1 METSLADI
9 KKQYEK
15 LKGILGDKDTLELS
29 YEDDLR
35 CQDALSLLK
44 GRNYILDASTLCEK
58 RYIKA
63 AEWDGFGDWLNGAI
77 KASNQLKRREW
88 IIGIVCA
95 VVGAAIGLIPYIVT
109 LVGTTG

>member
-44 GRNYILDASTLCEK
+44 SRNYILDASTLCEK
-58 RYIKA
+58 RYIK
-63 AEWDGFGDWLNGAI
+63 DWLDEMI
-77 KASNQLKRREW
+77 KESKRLSRREW
-88 IIGIVCA
+88 TIAIVSA
-95 VVGAAIGLIPYIVT
+95 VIGAAIGLIPTIIGA
-109 LVGTTG
+109 LC

>member
-15 LKGILGDKDTLELS
+15 LKGILGDKDTLDLS

-44 GRNYILDASTLCEK
+44 SRNYILDASTLCEK

-63 AEWDGFGDWLNGAI
+63 AEWDGFEDWLNEMI
-77 KASNQLKRREW
+77 KESNRMSRREW
-88 IIGIVCA
+88 TIAIVSA
-95 VVGAAIGLIPYIVT
+95 AIGAAIGLTPTIIGALY
-109 LVGTTG
+109 

>member
-15 LKGILGDKDTLELS
+15 LKNLMGDEEAFDLS
-29 YEDDLR
+29 DEDALR

-44 GRNYILDASTLCEK
+44 SRNYILDASTLCEK

-63 AEWDGFGDWLNGAI
+63 AEWDGFEDWLNEMI
-77 KASNQLKRREW
+77 KESNRMSRREW
-88 IIGIVCA
+88 TIAIVSA
-95 VVGAAIGLIPYIVT
+95 AIGAAIGLIPTIIGA
-109 LVGTTG
+109 LC

>member
-15 LKGILGDKDTLELS
+15 LKNLMGDEEAFDLS
-29 YEDDLR
+29 DEDALR

-44 GRNYILDASTLCEK
+44 SRNYILDASTLCEK

-63 AEWDGFGDWLNGAI
+63 AEWDGFGDWLDEMI
-77 KASNQLKRREW
+77 KESNRMSRREW
-88 IIGIVCA
+88 TIAIVSAVIGA
-95 VVGAAIGLIPYIVT
+95 SIGLIPTIIGA
-109 LVGTTG
+109 LC

>member
-15 LKGILGDKDTLELS
+15 LKNLMGDEEAFDLS
-29 YEDDLR
+29 DEDALR

-63 AEWDGFGDWLNGAI
+63 AEWDGFGDWLNEMI
-77 KASNQLKRREW
+77 KESNRMSRREW
-88 IIGIVCA
+88 TIAIVSA
-95 VVGAAIGLIPYIVT
+95 AIGAAIGLIPTIIGA
-109 LVGTTG
+109 LC

>member
-15 LKGILGDKDTLELS
+15 LKNLMGDEEAFDLS
-29 YEDDLR
+29 DEDALR

-44 GRNYILDASTLCEK
+44 SRNYILDASTLCEK

-63 AEWDGFGDWLNGAI
+63 AELDGFGDWLNEAI
-77 KASNQLKRREW
+77 KESNRLKLREW
-88 IIGIVCA
+88 LIAI
-95 VVGAAIGLIPYIVT
+95 VGAA
-109 LVGTTG
+109 VGAIITKILTG

>member
-15 LKGILGDKDTLELS
+15 LKNLMGDEEAFDLS
-29 YEDDLR
+29 DEDALR

-44 GRNYILDASTLCEK
+44 SRNYIQDASTLCEK

-63 AEWDGFGDWLNGAI
+63 AEWDGFEDWLNEMI
-77 KASNQLKRREW
+77 KESNRMSRREW
-88 IIGIVCA
+88 TIAIVSA
-95 VVGAAIGLIPYIVT
+95 AIGAAIGLIPTIIGA
-109 LVGTTG
+109 LC

>member
-15 LKGILGDKDTLELS
+15 LRNLIGDEEAFDLS
-29 YEDDLR
+29 DEDALR

-44 GRNYILDASTLCEK
+44 SRNYILDASTLCEK

-63 AEWDGFGDWLNGAI
+63 AEWDGFEDWLNEMI
-77 KASNQLKRREW
+77 KESKRLSRRECT
-88 IIGIVCA
+88 IAIVSA
-95 VVGAAIGLIPYIVT
+95 VIGAAIGLIPTIIVA
-109 LVGTTG
+109 LC

>member
-15 LKGILGDKDTLELS
+15 LKNLMGDEEAFDLS
-29 YEDDLR
+29 DEDALR

-44 GRNYILDASTLCEK
+44 SRNYILDASTLCEK

-63 AEWDGFGDWLNGAI
+63 AEWDGFEDWLNEMI
-77 KASNQLKRREW
+77 KESNRMSRREW
-88 IIGIVCA
+88 TIAIVSAAIGA
-95 VVGAAIGLIPYIVT
+95 VIGLIPTIIGA
-109 LVGTTG
+109 LC

>member
-15 LKGILGDKDTLELS
+15 PKNLMGDEEAFDLS
-29 YEDDLR
+29 DEDALR

-44 GRNYILDASTLCEK
+44 SRNYILDASTLCEK

-63 AEWDGFGDWLNGAI
+63 AEWDGFEDWLNEMI
-77 KASNQLKRREW
+77 KESNRMSRREW
-88 IIGIVCA
+88 TIAIVSA
-95 VVGAAIGLIPYIVT
+95 AIGAAIGLIPTIIGA
-109 LVGTTG
+109 LC